1 MTPAAGGKTK
11 PPFPRLIAI
20 TDLERAGAPEMLA
33 RFERLASAA
42 RPGSVMLQLRDRA
55 RSATERLG
63 LGTEMAAICT
73 RTGQLLQVNDRLDL
87 VVLLGAD
94 AVHLG
99 EASVDTTDARGIVGE
114 TVLVTRACHDVARVA
129 EIDADGIVLSPI
141 LAPRKGS
148 LALGLPALQRARDR
162 LNEVGKLETRLVA
175 LGGVDAAA
183 AVECLA
189 AGADAVAVI
198 GAWLTDAGVEE
209 LLDGVEL
216 VDSQ

>member
-1 MTPAAGGKTK
+1 MTPAAGGKTR

-20 TDLERAGAPEMLA
+20 TDLERAGASEMLA

-42 RPGSVMLQLRDRA
+42 RPGSLMLQVRDRE
-55 RSATERLG
+55 RSASERLG
-63 LGTEMAAICT
+63 LGREMAAICA

-99 EASVDTTDARGIVGE
+99 EASVDTADARRVVGE
-114 TVLVTRACHDVARVA
+114 TALVTRACHDVARVT

-141 LAPRKGS
+141 LAPRKGTP
-148 LALGLPALQRARDR
+148 ALGVTALQRARDR

-183 AVECLA
+183 ARECFA

-198 GAWLTDAGVEE
+198 GAWLTDDGIEE

-216 VDSQ
+216 VDPQ